1 MSEKTIFD
9 KDQETVTTFEEEADG
24 SFHITKWQDVEP
36 LLKINKQEYNSGVN
50 DPGRTP
56 LGRKVA
62 SVPITIWEN
71 WMKASNGKIQ
81 HDPKLLAKYLN
92 DPDNKYFRTH
102 NSVV

>member
-9 KDQETVTTFEEEADG
+9 KDKETVTTFEEEADG

-102 NSVV
+102 NSRI

>member
-9 KDQETVTTFEEEADG
+9 KDKETVTTFEEEADG

-62 SVPITIWEN
+62 SIPITIWEN